1 MNIHS
6 MIYPAAL
13 TLGIIAADF
22 NVADISQ
29 FP

>member
-1 MNIHS
+1 